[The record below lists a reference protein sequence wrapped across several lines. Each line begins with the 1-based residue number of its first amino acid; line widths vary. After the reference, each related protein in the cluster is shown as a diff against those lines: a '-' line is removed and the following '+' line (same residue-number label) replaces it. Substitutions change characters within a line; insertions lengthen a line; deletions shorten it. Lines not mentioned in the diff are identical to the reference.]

1 MEEIMVQKTT
11 IHAQSQTLPGSDEKL
26 EPAAIFIRDDYKGS
40 DKLAGKVALVTGGD
54 SGIGRSVVQHF
65 AREGADIAF
74 TYLPDSEEEAQDAK
88 IAQQLAE
95 KEGRKCVA
103 YPVDLRSADSCRDLI
118 DKVVKEFGKLNI
130 LVNNAGTQYP
140 NEDITTL
147 SDEQWLNTFDV
158 NIHPVFFLSKAALPH
173 LKEDDCI
180 INTTSVNAYIGPQIL
195 LDYTATKGAIVSFTR
210 ALSNQIAA
218 KGIRVN
224 AVAPGPVWTP
234 LQPATLGHHNP
245 QWLEDF
251 GHETPM
257 GRAGQPS
264 ELGPVY
270 VFLASLDSS
279 FISGQVLHPNGGTM
293 VGG

>member
-1 MEEIMVQKTT
+1 MVQKTT
-11 IHAQSQTLPGSDEKL
+11 IHAQSQTLPGSDAKL
-26 EPAAIFIRDDYKGS
+26 QPEALFIREDYRGS
-40 DKLAGKVALVTGGD
+40 GKLAGKVALITGGD

-65 AREGADIAF
+65 AREGADIAL
-74 TYLPDSEEEAQDAK
+74 TCLPDSEDEARDAK
-88 IAQQLAE
+88 VARQLAE
-95 KEGRKCVA
+95 QEGRKCVV
-103 YPVDLRSADSCRDLI
+103 YPVDLRSAENCRQLI
-118 DKVVKEFGKLNI
+118 ASVVSEFGQLNI

-158 NIHPVFFLSKAALPH
+158 NIHSMFFLTKAAIPH
-173 LKEDDCI
+173 LKENDSI
-180 INTTSVNAYIGPQIL
+180 INTTSVNAYIGPEIL

-210 ALSNQIAA
+210 ALSNQIVS
-218 KGIRVN
+218 KGIRIN

-234 LQPATLGHHNP
+234 LQPATLGHYNP
-245 QWLEDF
+245 EWLENF

-270 VFLASLDSS
+270 VFLASQDSS

>member
-1 MEEIMVQKTT
+1 MVQKTT
-11 IHAQSQTLPGSDEKL
+11 IHAQSQTLPGSDAKL
-26 EPAAIFIRDDYKGS
+26 EPEALFIREDYRGS
-40 DKLAGKVALVTGGD
+40 GKLAGKVALITGGD

-65 AREGADIAF
+65 AREGADIAL
-74 TYLPDSEEEAQDAK
+74 TCLPDSEDEARDAK
-88 IAQQLAE
+88 VARQLAE
-95 KEGRKCVA
+95 QEGRKCVV
-103 YPVDLRSADSCRDLI
+103 YPVDLRSAENCRQLI
-118 DKVVKEFGKLNI
+118 ASVVSEFGQLNI

-158 NIHPVFFLSKAALPH
+158 NIHSMFFLTKAAIPH
-173 LKEDDCI
+173 LKENDSI
-180 INTTSVNAYIGPQIL
+180 INTTSVNAYIGPEIL

-210 ALSNQIAA
+210 ALSNQIVS
-218 KGIRVN
+218 KGIRIN

-234 LQPATLGHHNP
+234 LQPATLGHYNP
-245 QWLEDF
+245 EWLENF

-270 VFLASLDSS
+270 VFLASQDSS

>member
-1 MEEIMVQKTT
+1 MVQKIT

-26 EPAAIFIRDDYKGS
+26 EPAAVFIRDDYKGS
-40 DKLAGKVALVTGGD
+40 GKLAGKVALVTGGD

-65 AREGADIAF
+65 AREGADIAL
-74 TYLPDSEEEAQDAK
+74 TYLPDSDEEAQDAK

-95 KEGRKCVA
+95 KEGRKCVT
-103 YPVDLRSADSCRDLI
+103 YPVDLRKAENCRQLI
-118 DKVVKEFGKLNI
+118 DNVVKEFGKLNI

-147 SDEQWLNTFDV
+147 SDEKWLDTFDV
-158 NIHPVFFLSKAALPH
+158 NIHSIFFLTKAALPH
-173 LKEDDCI
+173 LQEDDSI
-180 INTTSVNAYIGPQIL
+180 INTTSVNAYVGPEML

-210 ALSNQIAA
+210 ALSNQIVA

-234 LQPATLGHHNP
+234 LQPATLGDYNKDL
-245 QWLEDF
+245 LEDF

-279 FISGQVLHPNGGTM
+279 FISGQVLHPNGGIM

>member
-1 MEEIMVQKTT
+1 MVQKIT
-11 IHAQSQTLPGSDEKL
+11 IHTQSQTLPGSDEKL
-26 EPAAIFIRDDYKGS
+26 KPAAVFIRDDYKGS
-40 DKLAGKVALVTGGD
+40 GKLAGKVALVTGGD

-65 AREGADIAF
+65 AREGADIAL
-74 TYLPDSEEEAQDAK
+74 TYLPDSEDEAQDAK
-88 IAQQLAE
+88 IAQQLVE
-95 KEGRKCVA
+95 KEGRKCVT
-103 YPVDLRSADSCRDLI
+103 YPVDLRKAENCRQLVDS
-118 DKVVKEFGKLNI
+118 VVKEFGKLNI

-147 SDEQWLNTFDV
+147 SDEKWLDTFDV
-158 NIHPVFFLSKAALPH
+158 NIHSVFFMTKAALPH
-173 LKEDDCI
+173 LQEDDSI
-180 INTTSVNAYIGPQIL
+180 INTTSVNAYVGPEML

-234 LQPATLGHHNP
+234 LQPATLGDYNKDL
-245 QWLEDF
+245 LEDF

-279 FISGQVLHPNGGTM
+279 FISGQVLHPNGGIM

>member
-1 MEEIMVQKTT
+1 MVQKTT
-11 IHAQSQTLPGSDEKL
+11 IHAQTQTLPGSDAKL
-26 EPAAIFIRDDYKGS
+26 QPEAVFIREDYRGS
-40 DKLAGKVALVTGGD
+40 GKLAGKVALITGGD

-65 AREGADIAF
+65 AREGADIAL
-74 TYLPDSEEEAQDAK
+74 TCLPDSEDEARDARV
-88 IAQQLAE
+88 AQQLAE
-95 KEGRKCVA
+95 QEGRQCVV
-103 YPVDLRSADSCRDLI
+103 YPVDLRSADNCRQLI
-118 DKVVKEFGKLNI
+118 SSVVSEFGRLNI

-158 NIHPVFFLSKAALPH
+158 NIHPMFFLIKAALPH
-173 LKEDDCI
+173 LKENDSI
-180 INTTSVNAYIGPQIL
+180 INTTSVNAYIGPEFL

-210 ALSNQIAA
+210 ALSNQIVSQ
-218 KGIRVN
+218 GIRVN

-234 LQPATLGHHNP
+234 LQPATLGHYNP
-245 QWLEDF
+245 EWLENF

-257 GRAGQPS
+257 GRAGQPA

-270 VFLASLDSS
+270 VFLASQDSS

>member
-1 MEEIMVQKTT
+1 MVQKTT
-11 IHAQSQTLPGSDEKL
+11 IHAQSQTLPGSDAKL
-26 EPAAIFIRDDYKGS
+26 QPEAIFIREDYRGS
-40 DKLAGKVALVTGGD
+40 GKLAGKVALITGGD

-65 AREGADIAF
+65 AREGADIAL
-74 TYLPDSEEEAQDAK
+74 TCLPDSDDEARDAR
-88 IAQQLAE
+88 ATRELAE
-95 KEGRKCVA
+95 KEGRKCVI
-103 YPVDLRSADSCRDLI
+103 YPVDLRSAEHCRELI
-118 DKVVKEFGKLNI
+118 SRVISEFGQLNI

-158 NIHPVFFLSKAALPH
+158 NIHPMFFLTKAALPH
-173 LKEDDCI
+173 LKENDSI
-180 INTTSVNAYIGPQIL
+180 INTTSVNAYIGPEFL

-210 ALSNQIAA
+210 ALSNQIVS

-234 LQPATLGHHNP
+234 LQPATLGHYNSE
-245 QWLEDF
+245 WLENF

-257 GRAGQPS
+257 GRAGQPA

-270 VFLASLDSS
+270 VFLASPDSS
-279 FISGQVLHPNGGTM
+279 FISGQVMHPNGGTM

>member
-1 MEEIMVQKTT
+1 MVKKTV
-11 IHAQSQTLPGSDEKL
+11 IHAQSQTLPGAESRL
-26 EPAAIFIRDDYKGS
+26 EPAAKVIRDEYRGS
-40 DKLAGKVALVTGGD
+40 DKLRGKVALITGGD
-54 SGIGRSVVQHF
+54 SGIGRSVALHF
-65 AREGADIAF
+65 AREGAAVAL
-74 TYLPDSEEEAQDAK
+74 TYLPDSSDELDDARSIK
-88 IAQQLAE
+88 QLVE
-95 KEGRKCVA
+95 KEGVKCVI
-103 YPVDLRSADSCRDLI
+103 YPVDLRCPEACRKLVADVIAEFSA
-118 DKVVKEFGKLNI
+118 LNI

-140 NEDITTL
+140 VEDILAL

-158 NIHPVFFLSKAALPH
+158 NIHSMFFLTKAALPH
-173 LKEDDCI
+173 LGEDDAI
-180 INTTSVNAYIGPQIL
+180 INTTSVNAYIGPEFL

-210 ALSNQIAA
+210 ALSNQVVA

-234 LQPATLGHHNP
+234 LQPATLGNHNP

-251 GHETPM
+251 GSDTPM

-279 FISGQVLHPNGGTM
+279 YISGQVLHPNGGMM

>member
-1 MEEIMVQKTT
+1 MVQKTT
-11 IHAQSQTLPGSDEKL
+11 IHAQSQTLPGSDAKL
-26 EPAAIFIRDDYKGS
+26 QPEALFIREDYRGS
-40 DKLAGKVALVTGGD
+40 GKLAGKVALITGGD

-65 AREGADIAF
+65 AREGADIAL
-74 TYLPDSEEEAQDAK
+74 TCLPDSEDEARDAK
-88 IAQQLAE
+88 VARQLAE
-95 KEGRKCVA
+95 QEGRKCVV
-103 YPVDLRSADSCRDLI
+103 YPVDLRSAENCRQLI
-118 DKVVKEFGKLNI
+118 ASVVSEFGQLNI

-147 SDEQWLNTFDV
+147 SDEQWMNTFDV
-158 NIHPVFFLSKAALPH
+158 NIHSMFFLTKAAIPH
-173 LKEDDCI
+173 LKENDSI
-180 INTTSVNAYIGPQIL
+180 INTTSVNAYIGPEFL

-210 ALSNQIAA
+210 ALSNQIVS
-218 KGIRVN
+218 KGIRIN

-234 LQPATLGHHNP
+234 LQPATLGHYNP
-245 QWLEDF
+245 EWLENF

-270 VFLASLDSS
+270 VFLASQDSS

>member
-1 MEEIMVQKTT
+1 MVQKTT

-26 EPAAIFIRDDYKGS
+26 KPAATFIREDYQGS
-40 DKLAGKVALVTGGD
+40 HKLAGKVALVTGGD

-65 AREGADIAF
+65 AREGADIAL

-88 IAQQLAE
+88 VAQQLAE
-95 KEGRKCVA
+95 QEGRKCVI
-103 YPVDLRSADSCRDLI
+103 YPVDLRSADHCRQLI
-118 DKVVKEFGKLNI
+118 SRVVSEFGQLNI

-140 NEDITTL
+140 NEDLTTL

-158 NIHPVFFLSKAALPH
+158 NIHSVFFLTKAALPH
-173 LKEDDCI
+173 MKANDAI
-180 INTTSVNAYIGPQIL
+180 INTTSVNAYIGPEIL

-210 ALSNQIAA
+210 ALSNQIVS

-234 LQPATLGHHNP
+234 LQPATLGHYNP

-270 VFLASLDSS
+270 VFLASQDSS